1 MKTRQDILNYAKSLI
16 NYTNYKMGAK
26 WHNYGNNA
34 EKPKLLDCS
43 GFVVW
48 AYKMAGFSIPDG
60 TYHQWQATYEIP
72 QSQLKIGDIGIKE
85 FNAVGMYNHVGIYAG
100 RGMWIHC
107 NFSRNGVTLE
117 KTSIFKYYRRFNN
130 LVFEDDKPQPSK
142 PSVKIKDDN
151 KTSTTKANARIQDN
165 KGDDEVIERK
175 DFLVNNKRVKLDT
188 IFKENK
194 NYVSLQSLKDAGVLN
209 ANYDKENKIAVI
221 TTK

>member
-16 NYTNYKMGAK
+16 GYTNYKMGAK
-26 WHNYGNNA
+26 WHNYNNVPT
-34 EKPKLLDCS
+34 KPKLLDCS

-48 AYKMAGFSIPDG
+48 CYKMAGFSIPDG

-85 FNAVGMYNHVGIYAG
+85 FNGIGMYNHVGIYVG
-100 RGMWIHC
+100 DGLWIHC
-107 NFSRNGVTLE
+107 NHSRNCVTLE
-117 KTSIFKYYRRFNN
+117 RTNIFKYYRRFSN
-130 LVFEDDKPQPSK
+130 LVFEDDKPQFSK
-142 PSVKIKDDN
+142 PSNSKKDDD
-151 KTSTTKANARIQDN
+151 KTSKPNSQN
-165 KGDDEVIERK
+165 KKGDDEMIVQKE
-175 DFLVNNKRVKLDT
+175 FLVNNKKTKLDT

-209 ANYDKENKIAVI
+209 ASYDKENKIAVI